1 MNDESKS
8 VERMIGLDS
17 HPDSFTAAVLRG
29 TTPASAVVDKMFNKL
44 PMVRLRNWAE
54 KSTTNQD
61 LIVLEASGNSFQV
74 ARVLAACRRK
84 VKVLESCH
92 LGKLKEA
99 HANNDKISAVRIAK
113 AYLAGTAK
121 EVWVPD
127 LKTQERR
134 DWFHAYRK
142 ATKRTTQLRARL
154 RSYLS
159 DNGVRLKKGSRLSN
173 AGEVEEQIRKAQQ
186 WSARQ
191 WQVIELLLA
200 ELRHANQQRQRWRSL
215 IAQEVLAD
223 PQLLSIVRLCGVREM
238 VAFALGAF
246 VGDIKRFP
254 HQKKLVKYVGL
265 NPAFDDSGETDW
277 SGGIGGHGNKY
288 LRCLLV
294 EAAQAILR
302 CSKTPLAKWGKK
314 LLART
319 SQKNLVVA
327 AMARKLTVAAW
338 YLMMGRWTQLEEIDS
353 RLAIK
358 VTKMIGSVGRQG
370 LKRLGKTRK
379 AYREQIHETLKNGRT
394 YVLDPNKKLQVKSV
408 AS

>member
-1 MNDESKS
+1 
-8 VERMIGLDS
+8 MIGLDS

-200 ELRHANQQRQRWRSL
+200 ELRHANQQRIGQANHIRFGLR
-215 IAQEVLAD
+215 AEPGDQ
-223 PQLLSIVRLCGVREM
+223 
-238 VAFALGAF
+238 F
-246 VGDIKRFP
+246 V
-254 HQKKLVKYVGL
+254 
-265 NPAFDDSGETDW
+265 
-277 SGGIGGHGNKY
+277 
-288 LRCLLV
+288 
-294 EAAQAILR
+294 QAIRKAPLLGQHVR
-302 CSKTPLAKWGKK
+302 NSVCWQAVRKTESACANN
-314 LLART
+314 LARSNARDHHCPPT
-319 SQKNLVVA
+319 KNRSALSETAREKKVALHRHNIWQRCFLAWQSISDERSQCCYGPLFILTADFEETRVA
-327 AMARKLTVAAW
+327 
-338 YLMMGRWTQLEEIDS
+338 ESDI
-353 RLAIK
+353 
-358 VTKMIGSVGRQG
+358 
-370 LKRLGKTRK
+370 
-379 AYREQIHETLKNGRT
+379 RT
-394 YVLDPNKKLQVKSV
+394 DD
-408 AS
+408 